1 MSIRR
6 NIRIMYAISLLQGM
20 VFYAPIATL
29 YRQQAGLGVFEITL
43 IESISLVVSIALEV
57 PWGIFADRVGYKKA
71 MMGCCGLWFLSKLV
85 FWQADGFGMFL
96 LERLLLG
103 VVFAGLSGLDQ
114 SILYCSVE
122 EKDAQSVFGIYN
134 SLGTAGVLLAA
145 GIYSAFIGESYRMAG
160 LLTAVSYGAAA
171 LLSLGL
177 CEVNPGEAGSRGT
190 LASFTDAVCGLARN
204 RSLLLLVVG
213 CALLAEVNQ
222 TISVFLNQLQYV
234 RCGMSASAIGVVY
247 IAVTLLE
254 LTGGLSARLTRR
266 FGAKRLGG
274 ALFSACAAACL
285 MLAVTDRA
293 WLSVAS
299 VGLLHGCAS
308 VLWPLKSDL
317 VNRCVDS
324 PERVTALSVNQ
335 LLADG
340 IAIATNL
347 VFGRLSDSSLS
358 SAMLFGAVLSAAGL
372 ALFMKSQKQ

>member
-43 IESISLVVSIALEV
+43 IESISLAVSIALEV

-145 GIYSAFIGESYRMAG
+145 GIYSAFIGENYRMAG

-177 CEVNPGEAGSRGT
+177 CEVKPGEAGSRGT
-190 LASFTDAVCGLARN
+190 LVSFTDAVCGLARN

-324 PERVTALSVNQ
+324 PDRVTALSVNQ